1 MTASRFAPS
10 LACAL
15 LLALSAAPAVHA
27 DDEPGHSHKG
37 TAFDSGM
44 RQRPWKME
52 GIGQSHFPITTKVSE
67 VQAWFDQGNTL
78 LHSFWFEEA
87 ERTFR
92 WCLKLDPDCAM
103 AYWGLARTGLNWF
116 TAGPVDTPEFKRY
129 LDFLKEAV
137 RRKDGVTPRE
147 RMYIETWDA
156 AYTCDLKDREMN
168 LIKGLQK
175 IVLKFPDD
183 LEAKALLGLFSI
195 QLHNTLGTELIL
207 QQVLA
212 KEPDH
217 PGVHHY
223 RIHNWDGVA
232 SEEGLDSCRR
242 YGAVAP
248 GIGHSNHMPG
258 HIYSKIGMWHEAAR
272 SMDAATRVELRYMNE
287 RLALPFETW
296 NFAHNRNY
304 LCYIQ
309 EQLGMPEASIRGAR
323 DLLAAPRDPERNKDD
338 HYDAF
343 DQGMAALLRALV
355 KYERWE
361 EILKPGAIPWRDL
374 PSDKNLRA
382 FAETVAYVG
391 QGKLVDAR
399 FRLGEWKASVKEQAE
414 KNKDKDK
421 NKDAGAG
428 MQDRMSAVEGLLRAA
443 EGDLVEGTRLLGD
456 AVAGEQ
462 KKRDADDY
470 RNDPPDDPWP
480 ASRMLGDV
488 YLKHRDFDLAIDSYR
503 RALEVERNDAFAL
516 SGLARAQFAHGDRE
530 AAARS
535 FGRLLYVW
543 SNAEAGLKWRKE
555 AEALGLVAKPIA
567 DTPAP
572 ERPYTLDV
580 NAALGPL
587 DWEPY
592 AAPKFDAVDVLGK
605 HVRLED
611 YRGQNVIL
619 VFYLNDECVHCMEQ
633 LVSMNAKAADW
644 ATERTVVLAVSSVSP
659 EKNKSSEKLGKL
671 GLRLLSDPDH
681 ANARRFAS
689 YDDFEELE
697 LHSTIL
703 IDAKG
708 RVHWKRTGGDP
719 FVDMEFLL
727 KTVKAMNAKP
737 GLD

>member
-1 MTASRFAPS
+1 MTPARVALS
-10 LACAL
+10 LACVL
-15 LLALSAAPAVHA
+15 FLALSAAPAVHA

-52 GIGQSHFPITTKVSE
+52 RIGKSHFPITTKVPE
-67 VQAWFDQGNTL
+67 VQGWFDQGNTL

-116 TAGPVDTPEFKRY
+116 TDGPVDTPEFKRY

-137 RRKDGVTPRE
+137 RRKHAVTPRE

-156 AYTCDLKDREMN
+156 AYTCDPKDRELN

-183 LEAKALLGLFSI
+183 LEAEALLGLFSI
-195 QLHNTLGTELIL
+195 QLRNALGTELIL
-207 QQVLA
+207 QQVLT

-323 DLLAAPRDPERNKDD
+323 DLLAAPRDPDRNKDD

-361 EILKPGAIPWRDL
+361 EVLKPGAIPWRDL

-382 FAETVAYVG
+382 FVETMAYVG

-399 FRLGEWKASVKEQAE
+399 FRLGEWKASLKEQAE
-414 KNKDKDK
+414 KN
-421 NKDAGAG
+421 
-428 MQDRMSAVEGLLRAA
+428 
-443 EGDLVEGTRLLGD
+443 
-456 AVAGEQ
+456 
-462 KKRDADDY
+462 
-470 RNDPPDDPWP
+470 
-480 ASRMLGDV
+480 
-488 YLKHRDFDLAIDSYR
+488 
-503 RALEVERNDAFAL
+503 
-516 SGLARAQFAHGDRE
+516 
-530 AAARS
+530 
-535 FGRLLYVW
+535 
-543 SNAEAGLKWRKE
+543 
-555 AEALGLVAKPIA
+555 
-567 DTPAP
+567 
-572 ERPYTLDV
+572 
-580 NAALGPL
+580 
-587 DWEPY
+587 
-592 AAPKFDAVDVLGK
+592 
-605 HVRLED
+605 
-611 YRGQNVIL
+611 
-619 VFYLNDECVHCMEQ
+619 
-633 LVSMNAKAADW
+633 
-644 ATERTVVLAVSSVSP
+644 
-659 EKNKSSEKLGKL
+659 
-671 GLRLLSDPDH
+671 
-681 ANARRFAS
+681 
-689 YDDFEELE
+689 
-697 LHSTIL
+697 
-703 IDAKG
+703 
-708 RVHWKRTGGDP
+708 
-719 FVDMEFLL
+719 
-727 KTVKAMNAKP
+727 
-737 GLD
+737 